1 MKRFFVYFLYDLLY
15 FDIYLF
21 KRGFNMERRSASR
34 VTVNLKAERISCN
47 KDCSVFIENLSESGI
62 YMTTAP
68 AKNNEFVPGTELDLE
83 LELNS
88 GKIINLNCNVKW
100 AIDNAPDDLTSS
112 VGLEIIDPP
121 SEYREFIKNFH

>member
-1 MKRFFVYFLYDLLY
+1 
-15 FDIYLF
+15 
-21 KRGFNMERRSASR
+21 MERRRASR
-34 VTVNLKAERISCN
+34 VTVNLKAERISCTR
-47 KDCSVFIENLSESGI
+47 DCSVFIENLSESGI

-100 AIDNAPDDLTSS
+100 AIDNSPSDPTSS

-121 SEYREFIKNFH
+121 SEYREFVKNFH

>member
-1 MKRFFVYFLYDLLY
+1 
-15 FDIYLF
+15 
-21 KRGFNMERRSASR
+21 MERRRASR
-34 VTVNLKAERISCN
+34 VTVNLKAERISCTR
-47 KDCSVFIENLSESGI
+47 DCSVFIENLSESGI

-88 GKIINLNCNVKW
+88 GKIINLNCSVKW
-100 AIDNAPDDLTSS
+100 AIDNSPGDLTSS

-121 SEYREFIKNFH
+121 SEYTEFVKNCH

>member
-1 MKRFFVYFLYDLLY
+1 
-15 FDIYLF
+15 
-21 KRGFNMERRSASR
+21 MERRRASR

-100 AIDNAPDDLTSS
+100 AIDNSPDDLTGS

-121 SEYREFIKNFH
+121 SEYREFLNNLH